1 MINNLHIEGQ
11 WANGLVGS
19 SAFARFIEQ
28 TLAEVTIAE
37 HRIAKIDCLTYM
49 AE

>member
-19 SAFARFIEQ
+19 LARFIEQ